1 MKFRVTCFYPL
12 LTSRILPSLRNVGY
26 AVILVPRNAESNR
39 DGYRSY
45 ICTYVFHISDSDR
58 TFPFWVMR
66 FNFFS
71 HISYYDG
78 SNTDSSRSRCLALLA
93 GIPHEV

>member
-12 LTSRILPSLRNVGY
+12 LTSRMLPSLRNAGY

-45 ICTYVFHISDSDR
+45 ICTYVFHIPDSDR
-58 TFPFWVMR
+58 TFA
-66 FNFFS
+66 
-71 HISYYDG
+71 
-78 SNTDSSRSRCLALLA
+78 TLLA